1 MDTFSFIAHVKT
13 GHICNDT
20 VENLGT
26 RFHTSNFDL
35 SKHYLKEKVK
45 SSWINER

>member
-26 RFHTSNFDL
+26 RFHTSNFDIGKPL
-35 SKHYLKEKVK
+35 SKRK
-45 SSWINER
+45 SKKQLD